1 VKTAARVLIA
11 ASMIGAAAAGYF
23 GYRALG
29 PESTVS
35 GPIAAVAERPSAPP
49 PVARASEPVRPPIPE
64 VLPDIAMDDRDGR
77 RRKLAEWSGRP
88 LLINFWATWCAPCRR
103 EIPLLKQLR
112 AERRE
117 QNLEVIGIA
126 VDFRDEVL
134 RYADQ
139 IGLDYPLLIGED
151 EGLAAAGA
159 FGMDLVLPFSVFADR
174 QGRIVTL
181 KVGELHAAEAAFI
194 LDRIREVDTGRM
206 ELAAARKSIADELKE
221 LAVTRAKEAKLDLIS
236 AEAGRN

>member
-1 VKTAARVLIA
+1 VKTGARVLIA
-11 ASMIGAAAAGYF
+11 VSMIGAAAAGYF
-23 GYRALG
+23 GYRTLDRV
-29 PESTVS
+29 STVS
-35 GPIAAVAERPSAPP
+35 GPIAIVAKEPAVPAPAAP
-49 PVARASEPVRPPIPE
+49 AAEPVRRPIPE
-64 VLPDIAMDDRDGR
+64 VLPDVTMTDRDGR
-77 RRKLAEWSGRP
+77 QRKLSEWSGRP

-112 AERRE
+112 AERRP

-134 RYADQ
+134 QYANK

-159 FGMDLVLPFSVFADR
+159 FGMDLVLPFSIFADR

-181 KVGELHAAEAAFI
+181 KVGELHADEAGYI
-194 LDRIREVDTGRM
+194 LDTIREVDAGRLD
-206 ELAAARKSIADELKE
+206 LASARKGIADRLKE
-221 LAVTRAKEAKLDLIS
+221 LAATRATRAD
-236 AEAGRN
+236 

>member
-1 VKTAARVLIA
+1 VKIAARTLVA

-23 GYRALG
+23 GYRALAPTPG
-29 PESTVS
+29 QPT
-35 GPIAAVAERPSAPP
+35 PIPATASAPEATAAAAP
-49 PVARASEPVRPPIPE
+49 EAEPARRPIPE
-64 VLPDIAMDDRDGR
+64 VLPDITMDDRDGR
-77 RRKLAEWSGRP
+77 RRKLSEWSGRP

-112 AERRE
+112 TERRE
-117 QNLEVIGIA
+117 QNLEIIGIA

-134 RYADQ
+134 RYADK

-159 FGMDLVLPFSVFADR
+159 FGMDLVLPFSIFADR

-181 KVGELHAAEAAFI
+181 KVGELHADEAGFI
-194 LDRIREVDTGRM
+194 LDTIREVDAGRRD
-206 ELAAARKSIADELKE
+206 LASARKAIADRLKE
-221 LAVTRAKEAKLDLIS
+221 LAATRAIQPK
-236 AEAGRN
+236 